1 MKYTDK
7 WNDAI
12 FIENDR
18 LFFQHE
24 HQPPIEAKTLTR
36 DGRFIEVET
45 ADGAWLIECAD
56 ESECDSLIARFARKL
71 AFEPAPADLKP
82 RGVKRQWWLMPL
94 DALALALG
102 YMEAHEPHGRGTV
115 GALGDYQARPS
126 MDTAAAVAAEWFR
139 RFPWPDQ
146 SRRVAGADPNA
157 GLDLVVQVFE
167 HGAAKY
173 TPDNWR
179 GAASD
184 LDAFRREYISAQCR
198 HLFATNGLI
207 DLDHTLPDGTEIKG
221 SGLPHNAHGMCTALM
236 VLWHEMRV
244 AA

>member
-1 MKYTDK
+1 MRYTDRHG
-7 WNDAI
+7 DAI

-18 LFFQHE
+18 LFFQNRGG
-24 HQPPIEAKTLTR
+24 PPLDVRTLER
-36 DGRFIEVET
+36 SDNSFID
-45 ADGAWLIECAD
+45 ADGWLIECAD
-56 ESECDSLIARFARKL
+56 ESERDRVFARFARKL
-71 AFEPAPADLKP
+71 ALDRPAPADLKP
-82 RGVKRQWWLMPL
+82 RGVKRQWWLVPL

-102 YMEAHEPHGRGTV
+102 HMEAHGPHGRGTV

-126 MDTAAAVAAEWFR
+126 VDTAAAVAAEWFR
-139 RFPWPDQ
+139 R
-146 SRRVAGADPNA
+146 VAGADPSA

-173 TPDNWR
+173 TPENWR

-198 HLFATNGLI
+198 HLFATNGPI

-221 SGLPHNAHGMCTALM
+221 SGLPHSAHGMCTALM